1 MNTLS
6 LENVSV
12 HYENYIAVNNVQI
25 QVKDGQLACLLGP
38 SGCGKTT
45 LLRAIAGFEKVSA
58 GSIKIGAEVIS
69 SSKHSLPPEK
79 RKIGMVFQDFAL
91 FPHLSIARNIAFGIR
106 HQSRNKQKQ
115 RVKELLELVDL
126 QGYEKR
132 YPHELSGGQQQ
143 RIALARALAP
153 RPKLLLL
160 DEPFASQDVEL
171 REMLA
176 REVRLILKKEQ
187 VTALMVT
194 HDQHEAFA
202 MADVIGVM
210 KQGMLQQ
217 WDTAY
222 HLYHVPRN
230 QFVADFVGEGAI
242 IKGEVRA
249 ENIVTTALGD
259 VQGSVPDSCAPG
271 CPVDVLI
278 RPDDIQL
285 VEDENQACAGET
297 SEALVLAQVFRGA
310 NFFYTLG
317 LQDNSQVYALA
328 PSHQKYAVGDKVR
341 FSLDVKHLIIL
352 KSEKAAGSEW

>member
-1 MNTLS
+1 MNTLI
-6 LENVSV
+6 LKNVSV
-12 HYENYIAVNNVQI
+12 HYKDYIAVDDFHLKIEGGQI
-25 QVKDGQLACLLGP
+25 ACLLGP

-45 LLRAIAGFEKVSA
+45 LLRAIAGFEQVTNGAIAIGDETLSSA
-58 GSIKIGAEVIS
+58 KQ
-69 SSKHSLPPEK
+69 SLPPEK

-91 FPHLSIARNIAFGIR
+91 FPHLTIAKNIAFGIR
-106 HQSRNKQKQ
+106 HQSQKEQ
-115 RVKELLELVDL
+115 KKRVKELLELVDL
-126 QGYEKR
+126 ADFEQR

-153 RPKLLLL
+153 CPKLLLL

-210 KQGMLQQ
+210 KAGILQQ
-217 WDTAY
+217 WDTSY
-222 HLYHVPRN
+222 RLYHEPIN

-242 IKGEVRA
+242 IKGEVLD
-249 ENIVTTALGD
+249 EHIVATALGD
-259 VQGSVPDSCAPG
+259 VQGAIPESCVPG

-285 VEDENQACAGET
+285 VEDENQPCAGET
-297 SEALVLAQVFRGA
+297 SKAVVSARVFRGA
-310 NFFYTLG
+310 NFFYTLS
-317 LQDNSQVYALA
+317 LQDNSQVYVLA
-328 PSHQKYAVGDKVR
+328 PSHQNYEVGDKVT

-352 KSEKAAGSEW
+352 KSE

>member
-1 MNTLS
+1 MNTLI

-12 HYENYIAVNNVQI
+12 HYEQYVAVDNVHIEIKEAQI
-25 QVKDGQLACLLGP
+25 ACLLGP

-45 LLRAIAGFEKVSA
+45 LLRAIAGFEQVTK
-58 GSIKIGAEVIS
+58 GSITIGDETLSTAKENV
-69 SSKHSLPPEK
+69 PPEQ
-79 RKIGMVFQDFAL
+79 RNIGMVFQDFAL
-91 FPHLSIARNIAFGIR
+91 FPHLSIEKNIAFGIR
-106 HQSRNKQKQ
+106 HQPRADQKQ
-115 RVKELLELVDL
+115 RVKELLKLVDL
-126 QGYEKR
+126 VGFEKR

-210 KQGMLQQ
+210 KSGTLQQ

-222 HLYHVPRN
+222 RLYHEPVN

-242 IKGEVRA
+242 IKGEVLD
-249 ENIVTTALGD
+249 EHIVATALGD
-259 VQGSVPDSCAPG
+259 VQGAIPESCVPG

-285 VEDENQACAGET
+285 VEDENQPCAGET
-297 SEALVLAQVFRGA
+297 SQAVVSARVFRGA
-310 NFFYTLG
+310 NFFYTLQ
-317 LQDNSQVYALA
+317 LRDKSHVYVLA
-328 PSHQKYAVGDKVR
+328 PSHQNYAVGDMVT

-352 KSEKAAGSEW
+352 KSESKSSRT

>member
-1 MNTLS
+1 MSALN
-6 LENVSV
+6 LESVSV
-12 HYENYIAVNNVQI
+12 NYEDYVAVKEVALT
-25 QVKDGQLACLLGP
+25 VKQGELACLLGP

-45 LLRAIAGFEKVSA
+45 LLRAIAGFESVSK
-58 GSIKIGAEVIS
+58 GSIQIGEEVLS
-69 SSKHSLPPEK
+69 SVKTTLPPES
-79 RKIGMVFQDFAL
+79 RNIGMVFQDFAL
-91 FPHLSIARNIAFGIR
+91 FPHLSIEKNISFGIR
-106 HQSRNKQKQ
+106 HQSRKAQRE
-115 RVKELLELVDL
+115 RVKELLNLVNL
-126 QGYEKR
+126 SGYEKR

-153 RPKLLLL
+153 RPKLLLM

-176 REVRLILKKEQ
+176 REVRSILNKER

-210 KQGMLQQ
+210 RAGELQQ
-217 WDTAY
+217 WDSAY
-222 HLYHVPRN
+222 NLYHVPVN

-242 IKGEVRA
+242 IQGEVLDDKTVA
-249 ENIVTTALGD
+249 TALGD
-259 VQGSVPDSCAPG
+259 VQGNVPESCVQG

-285 VEDENQACAGET
+285 VEDENQPCAGET
-297 SEALVLAQVFRGA
+297 SQAVVSARVFRGA
-310 NFFYTLG
+310 NFFYTLA
-317 LQDNSQVYALA
+317 LRDNSKVYVLA
-328 PSHQKYAVGDKVR
+328 PSHQNYDIGDAVM

-352 KSEKAAGSEW
+352 KSEL

>member
-1 MNTLS
+1 MNTLT

-12 HYENYIAVNNVQI
+12 LYDDYVA
-25 QVKDGQLACLLGP
+25 VKDAYLEVKEGELACLLGP

-45 LLRAIAGFEKVSA
+45 LLRAIAGFEEVSN
-58 GSIKIGAEVIS
+58 GNIKIGDEVMS
-69 SSKHSLPPEK
+69 SATHSLPPEK
-79 RKIGMVFQDFAL
+79 RNIGMVFQDFAL
-91 FPHLSIARNIAFGIR
+91 FPHLSIERNIAFGIR
-106 HQSRNKQKQ
+106 HKSRKEQNL
-115 RVKELLELVDL
+115 RVKELLELVNL
-126 QGYEKR
+126 TGFEKR
-132 YPHELSGGQQQ
+132 YAHELSGGQQQ
-143 RIALARALAP
+143 RIALSRALAP

-176 REVRLILKKEQ
+176 REVRLILKKEK

-210 KQGMLQQ
+210 KQGVLQQ

-222 HLYHVPRN
+222 NLYHVPTN
-230 QFVADFVGEGAI
+230 KFVADFVGEGAI
-242 IKGEVRA
+242 LKGEVVD
-249 ENIVTTALGD
+249 ENIVATALGD
-259 VQGSVPDSCAPG
+259 VQGNVPDSCVPG

-285 VEDENQACAGET
+285 VEDENQACAGEI
-297 SEALVLAQVFRGA
+297 SEAIVSARVFRGA
-310 NFFYTLG
+310 NFFYTLS
-317 LQDNSQVYALA
+317 LQDKSQVYVLA
-328 PSHQKYAVGDKVR
+328 PSHQNYVVGEKVA

-352 KSEKAAGSEW
+352 KSEGDG